1 MLKFKIRW
9 PNRQEKQVLTAIYN
23 VHCTPILVPF
33 ITKHF
38 GRLGM
43 LNHIFNYH
51 SFVLKRKLPGT
62 PLLLVVPSVPTT
74 SISSGTSSK
83 RARFWHNHL
92 SVLGK
97 VVPVTMHT
105 SNGGSG
111 VSISQCLDHI
121 IGAVR
126 IKVLEVK
133 TILLRSNGQIQK
145 SFCRPHIPRESS
157 FNMTRGGWRY
167 WNSKLEILAAP
178 PPPASGLIF

>member
-1 MLKFKIRW
+1 MTQQAREAGSYCHLLLFLCLLYQ
-9 PNRQEKQVLTAIYN
+9 N
-23 VHCTPILVPF
+23 ILE
-33 ITKHF
+33 
-38 GRLGM
+38 GLGM
-43 LNHIFNYH
+43 LHVNHIFNYH
-51 SFVLKRKLPGT
+51 PFIIKRKLPGT
-62 PLLLVVPSVPTT
+62 PLLLVVPSGPTT
-74 SISSGTSSK
+74 SITSGTSSK

-133 TILLRSNGQIQK
+133 
-145 SFCRPHIPRESS
+145 
-157 FNMTRGGWRY
+157 
-167 WNSKLEILAAP
+167 KLY
-178 PPPASGLIF
+178 

>member
-1 MLKFKIRW
+1 L
-9 PNRQEKQVLTAIYN
+9 E
-23 VHCTPILVPF
+23 
-33 ITKHF
+33 
-38 GRLGM
+38 GLGK
-43 LNHIFNYH
+43 LNHSFSCH
-51 SFVLKRKLPGT
+51 FFVLKRKLPGT
-62 PLLLVVPSVPTT
+62 PLLLVVPSGPTT

-133 TILLRSNGQIQK
+133 KICITNWLHSEIFLQAIFLAI
-145 SFCRPHIPRESS
+145 FLA
-157 FNMTRGGWRY
+157 MTNACVPGVV
-167 WNSKLEILAAP
+167 AT
-178 PPPASGLIF
+178 GLSL

>member
-1 MLKFKIRW
+1 MQPFQNYCCLHLIFCHLLQCWNLKSGHLVGKGSYKLLL
-9 PNRQEKQVLTAIYN
+9 PTTPVVL
-23 VHCTPILVPF
+23 PS

-38 GRLGM
+38 GRAGYM
-43 LNHIFNYH
+43 YVKSCFND
-51 SFVLKRKLPGT
+51 SFVQKRKLPGT
-62 PLLLVVPSVPTT
+62 PLLLVVPSGPTT

-126 IKVLEVK
+126 IKVLEVRK
-133 TILLRSNGQIQK
+133 VYWQLLGWIQQ
-145 SFCRPHIPRESS
+145 SFYRPHS
-157 FNMTRGGWRY
+157 
-167 WNSKLEILAAP
+167 
-178 PPPASGLIF
+178 

>member
-1 MLKFKIRW
+1 MYKLCLRTFCFL
-9 PNRQEKQVLTAIYN
+9 NCVF
-23 VHCTPILVPF
+23 PF
-33 ITKHF
+33 
-38 GRLGM
+38 
-43 LNHIFNYH
+43 
-51 SFVLKRKLPGT
+51 VQRKLPGT
-62 PLLLVVPSVPTT
+62 PLLLVVPSGPTT

-126 IKVLEVK
+126 MKVLEVNNVC
-133 TILLRSNGQIQK
+133 SVV
-145 SFCRPHIPRESS
+145 
-157 FNMTRGGWRY
+157 
-167 WNSKLEILAAP
+167 
-178 PPPASGLIF
+178 